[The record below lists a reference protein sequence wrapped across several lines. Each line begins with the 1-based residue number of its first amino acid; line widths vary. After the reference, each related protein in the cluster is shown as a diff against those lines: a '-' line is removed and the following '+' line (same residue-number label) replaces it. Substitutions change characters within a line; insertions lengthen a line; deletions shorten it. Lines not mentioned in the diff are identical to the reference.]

1 MTHKVTM
8 RIVAMIKT
16 VILSRMTALVAMIM
30 TITIVVTCSFLRGI
44 CDKIPNEQSHQIAM

>member
-1 MTHKVTM
+1 MTM

-30 TITIVVTCSFLRGI
+30 TITIVVTCSSFWGI
-44 CDKIPNEQSHQIAM
+44 YDKIPTSSSHSIAV

>member
-1 MTHKVTM
+1 
-8 RIVAMIKT
+8 MIKT

-30 TITIVVTCSFLRGI
+30 TITIVVTCSFFRGI